1 MDFGENIW
9 DVDWDEPGEYEREA
23 ETAGYGGVRGKRLRR
38 QLGAALSS
46 AVWELDPG
54 ATQSPYH
61 FHHGGEEFLIVLRG
75 SPTLRSPEG
84 DRELK
89 EGEVV
94 HFPRGQ
100 EGAHQV
106 SNRSSEVARYVI
118 AASQGT
124 PEIVE
129 YPDSGKIAAMARTET
144 SAGARSSRSTASLT
158 PSTTTTASPPESDHS
173 RPECRTQRAAEL
185 RSWSGRATS
194 GVGEP
199 SRDARGKAS

>member
-61 FHHGGEEFLIVLRG
+61 FHHGGEELLIVLRG

-144 SAGARSSRSTASLT
+144 SAGGPLFTINRYLMQGYAAATKSGLSSDFIKEYSWLQLIWILVRAY
-158 PSTTTTASPPESDHS
+158 AVDYYDGES
-173 RPECRTQRAAEL
+173 A
-185 RSWSGRATS
+185 
-194 GVGEP
+194 
-199 SRDARGKAS
+199 